1 MKFRNF
7 LSLVLILSLN
17 FSVFG
22 QGINFFHGTFDEAV
36 KEAKAKNKLIFMD
49 AYASW
54 CGPCKWMSST
64 VFTTKEVGDFHNAN
78 FINLKVDMEKGE
90 GPSLRSKYPLRAY
103 PTLFWID
110 PNSGKKVHE
119 FVGGA
124 PPETLIAQGNV
135 ALKGFDSS
143 ADLKKKYDEGNHDA
157 ETVYALIKSMN
168 RQGIPSQKITND
180 YLLKAKDKTDSLTLK
195 IIHEGTLGID
205 SKAFELLMANR
216 GKITNLL
223 GKNAVSEKIG
233 EACRSSLNRAAE
245 FQDKNMLKAIKDI
258 YSSEKLSDIPCFEKE
273 ADFIFNSKSPDKS
286 LNAESSFD
294 FIKSC
299 SKDETTAVTKLI
311 ALNSTTPQGSK
322 TSKNINALMI
332 KIGKKS
338 KDEVVL
344 GTIADWFLMKKD
356 KKYAVKFAE
365 SAVKINKK
373 SAKPSDA
380 YQKLLDKSKSL

>member
-1 MKFRNF
+1 MKFRHF

-78 FINLKVDMEKGE
+78 FINL
-90 GPSLRSKYPLRAY
+90 RAY

-143 ADLKKKYDEGNHDA
+143 AELKKK
-157 ETVYALIKSMN
+157 IRRRKS
-168 RQGIPSQKITND
+168 
-180 YLLKAKDKTDSLTLK
+180 
-195 IIHEGTLGID
+195 
-205 SKAFELLMANR
+205 
-216 GKITNLL
+216 
-223 GKNAVSEKIG
+223 
-233 EACRSSLNRAAE
+233 
-245 FQDKNMLKAIKDI
+245 
-258 YSSEKLSDIPCFEKE
+258 
-273 ADFIFNSKSPDKS
+273 
-286 LNAESSFD
+286 
-294 FIKSC
+294 
-299 SKDETTAVTKLI
+299 
-311 ALNSTTPQGSK
+311 
-322 TSKNINALMI
+322 
-332 KIGKKS
+332 
-338 KDEVVL
+338 
-344 GTIADWFLMKKD
+344 
-356 KKYAVKFAE
+356 
-365 SAVKINKK
+365 
-373 SAKPSDA
+373 
-380 YQKLLDKSKSL
+380 